1 MTDFEQISPSV
12 FIDRLK
18 RMADAAGRH
27 GVEDWREAK
36 KARLAAIDLSPAH
49 TRLALAQQE
58 CPRIAG
64 HAGSVD
70 AATAAERFV
79 SDPSLQLLVIGGPTG
94 RGKTVAATWIAATL
108 DACWWVS
115 AKDARVGDAW
125 SQARARAMKAAH
137 LIVDD
142 LGLESSEW
150 AAKEVGSLIE
160 SRFDRGRRTVATTNV
175 PPAMI
180 SKVYGDRFASRMNQP
195 VAGLY
200 VVCGG
205 TDLRRPK

>member
-1 MTDFEQISPSV
+1 MTDFEQISPSL

-18 RMADAAGRH
+18 RMADATGRH

-36 KARLAAIDLSPAH
+36 KARLDALDLSPAH

-58 CPRIAG
+58 CPRIAE
-64 HAGSVD
+64 HVGSVD

-94 RGKTVAATWIAATL
+94 RGKTVAAAWVAATL
-108 DACWWVS
+108 DACWWIS
-115 AKDARVGDAW
+115 AKDARVGDEW
-125 SQARARAMKAAH
+125 GQARARAMKAGN

-142 LGLESSEW
+142 LGLEASEW

-160 SRFDRGRRTVATTNV
+160 SRFDRGRRTLATTNV

-180 SKVYGDRFASRMNQP
+180 AKVYGDRFASRMNQQGT
-195 VAGLY
+195 GLY

-205 TDLRRPK
+205 TDLRRSK